1 MSKKALF
8 VFNPLSGKG
17 IIKNKVYEIVD
28 MLVKNEY
35 EVVIHPTQARKDAYH
50 LVHETGGN
58 YDLIICGGGDGTLDE
73 VVRGLM
79 RGEHKTPLGYI
90 PAGSTND
97 FANSLQ
103 LPKRTLQAAKVAV
116 EGKPFPCDVGS
127 FNGKNF
133 VYVAAFGV
141 LTDVSYGT
149 NQDLKNMLGHAAYVV
164 EGIKR
169 FHGLDSIHMKIDFDG
184 KIIEDDFCYGMV
196 GNSAYVAGMRI
207 NYCNEV
213 KLDDGKFEIVLI
225 KKPQNPVQ
233 LNRILSGMLSLT
245 EEEELILI
253 IQASHVKFYCDE
265 PISWTLDGEFGGE
278 HTEVEIEVCHKAIA
292 LKVKEDYNPVYRMRP
307 GQDATVRMCRTPE
320 ELEPMPDDDK
330 AL

>member
-17 IIKNKVYEIVD
+17 AIKNKVYEIVD
-28 MLVKNEY
+28 MMIKDDY
-35 EVVIHPTQARKDAYH
+35 EVVVHPTQARKDAYH
-50 LVHETGGN
+50 LVHESASK
-58 YDLIICGGGDGTLDE
+58 YDLIVCGGGDGTLDE
-73 VVRGLM
+73 VVRGIM
-79 RGEHKTPLGYI
+79 RGNHKTPLGYI

-103 LPKRTLQAAKVAV
+103 LPKRTLDAAKVAV
-116 EGKPFPCDVGS
+116 KGKPFACDVGS

-133 VYVAAFGV
+133 VYVAAFGI

-149 NQDLKNMLGHAAYVV
+149 NQDLKNVLGHAAYVV

-184 KIIEDDFCYGMV
+184 SVIEDDFCYGMV
-196 GNSAYVAGMRI
+196 GNSAFVAGMRI

-225 KKPQNPVQ
+225 KTPKNPVQ
-233 LNRILSGMLSLT
+233 FNRILTGMLSLT
-245 EEEELILI
+245 DEEELIVMV
-253 IQASHVKFYCDE
+253 QASKVTFYSDE
-265 PISWTLDGEFGGE
+265 EISWTLDGEYGGD
-278 HTEVEIEVCHKAIA
+278 HTKVEFEVCHKAVQV
-292 LKVKEDYNPVYRMRP
+292 KVKENYKPVYKVP
-307 GQDATVRMCRTPE
+307 LGVNPNVKLCRSPE
-320 ELEPMPDDDK
+320 EIEAMPND
-330 AL
+330 